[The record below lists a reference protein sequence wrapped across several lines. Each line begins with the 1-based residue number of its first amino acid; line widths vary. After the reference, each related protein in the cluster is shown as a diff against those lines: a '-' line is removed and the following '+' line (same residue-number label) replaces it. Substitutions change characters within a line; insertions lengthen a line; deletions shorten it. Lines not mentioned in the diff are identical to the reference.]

1 MPGLNLFARHGRA
14 IRTGAVVPAGGQ
26 RIRIYGK
33 RVWGRRQK
41 VKAGYPIPEAQVLF
55 ERLDK
60 KVAEEETEK
69 LENPKFNEVQ
79 NIHGR
84 NRLLDE
90 LARKGGWSIK
100 IKIKI

>member
-1 MPGLNLFARHGRA
+1 
-14 IRTGAVVPAGGQ
+14 
-26 RIRIYGK
+26 
-33 RVWGRRQK
+33 
-41 VKAGYPIPEAQVLF
+41 VLF

>member
-1 MPGLNLFARHGRA
+1 M
-14 IRTGAVVPAGGQ
+14 
-26 RIRIYGK
+26 
-33 RVWGRRQK
+33 
-41 VKAGYPIPEAQVLF
+41 KAGYPIPEAQVLF

-100 IKIKI
+100 ITTLIVSKKPGNTGKSRNKDTEFTTHLLHSEGALTRCPFP

>member
-1 MPGLNLFARHGRA
+1 M
-14 IRTGAVVPAGGQ
+14 
-26 RIRIYGK
+26 
-33 RVWGRRQK
+33 
-41 VKAGYPIPEAQVLF
+41 KAGYPIPEAQVLF

-69 LENPKFNEVQ
+69 LENPKFYEVH
-79 NIHGR
+79 NIHVR
-84 NRLLDE
+84 NRLLDV

>member
-1 MPGLNLFARHGRA
+1 M
-14 IRTGAVVPAGGQ
+14 
-26 RIRIYGK
+26 
-33 RVWGRRQK
+33 
-41 VKAGYPIPEAQVLF
+41 KAGYPIPEAQVLF

-84 NRLLDE
+84 NRLLDNT
-90 LARKGGWSIK
+90 
-100 IKIKI
+100 